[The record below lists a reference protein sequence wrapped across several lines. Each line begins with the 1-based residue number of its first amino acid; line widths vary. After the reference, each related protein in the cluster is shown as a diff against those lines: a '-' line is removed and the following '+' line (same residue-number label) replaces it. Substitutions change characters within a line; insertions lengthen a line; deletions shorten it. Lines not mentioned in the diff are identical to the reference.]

1 MNLSQTL
8 SSYVTQAAPAIGT
21 LFLAAVTWL
30 CYHATS
36 WMRAHTKN
44 ALVLGMTDRL
54 STEVQTG
61 VAAAEQTAVA
71 DAKSAGANLSRST
84 ADKIKADVLAQVT
97 ANLGGD
103 KWISQA
109 QKILGVDDIQAY
121 LSSKIEAAVLALNAP
136 APVVVAGIKPGGVPT
151 IQPPRA

>member
-1 MNLSQTL
+1 MTLTQTL
-8 SSYVTQAAPAIGT
+8 STYVTQAAPAVGT

-30 CYHATS
+30 CYHGAA
-36 WMRAHTKN
+36 WMKAHTKN

-71 DAKSAGANLSRST
+71 DARAAGANLSRGT
-84 ADKIKADVLAQVT
+84 AAEIKAAVLAQVT

-103 KWISQA
+103 KWIAQA
-109 QKILGVDDIQAY
+109 QKVLGVADVQAY
-121 LSSKIEAAVLALNAP
+121 LSQKIEAAVLALNTPP
-136 APVVVAGIKPGGVPT
+136 AMATPVVVVPAKP
-151 IQPPRA
+151 